1 MRKFVLA
8 GVALFFT
15 VGLVLAAEVSFV
27 KYDKETKEL
36 TVKDK
41 DEKETTYK
49 ISEKVTFKTKD
60 KDGNEKEMSNEKG
73 VERLEKIKEGSKQK
87 FDVEADGKKL
97 KSLTFRAG
105 KGKKKAE

>member
-1 MRKFVLA
+1 MRKFVMA

-27 KYDKETKEL
+27 KYDKETKKL

-41 DEKETTYK
+41 NDKEMTYE
-49 ISEKVTFKTKD
+49 ISDKVTFKAKD
-60 KDGNEKEMSNEKG
+60 KDGNEKEMPHEKG
-73 VERLEKIKEGSKQK
+73 VGRLERMKEGSKAK
-87 FDVEADGKKL
+87 FDVETEKKEL

-105 KGKKKAE
+105 KKKPE